1 MIQELRKMREEG
13 VIIEVSLG
21 MNSNGSSPHLGVPDE
36 IVRLI
41 RGAGQGVFDSALLA
55 GGWNLL
61 CQDGLPCLMECQ
73 RFGIGA
79 QIAGTFASGL
89 LVGVDRFA
97 YLSAPEEMKEKAQRW
112 RALAE
117 KHGVSLPAVAVA
129 FAALPS
135 CVSHVVIGM
144 ASASQ
149 VEQNLAIVAES
160 GRVPVAIWAE
170 AKAEGLLD
178 DAVPVPSAP

>member
-41 RGAGQGVFDSALLA
+41 RGAGPGVFDTAMLA

-61 CQDGLPCLMECQ
+61 CQDGLPCLLECQ

-79 QIAGTFASGL
+79 HIAGTFASGL

-97 YLSAPEEMKEKAQRW
+97 YMSAPEEMKEKAQRW
-112 RALAE
+112 RELAE
-117 KHGVSLPAVAVA
+117 RHGVSLPAVAVA

-135 CVSHVVIGM
+135 CVSRVVIGM
-144 ASASQ
+144 ATAAEA
-149 VEQNLAIVAES
+149 EQNLAVIEES
-160 GRVPVAIWAE
+160 TRVPPAIWAE
-170 AKAEGLLD
+170 AKAEGLLNA
-178 DAVPVPSAP
+178 AVPVPAAP